1 MTQFSRYP
9 LIYLTLSLIL
19 GILSYA
25 YFPIQWPVSG
35 LAFGLAFIILF
46 GFHLKQKNQLKK
58 LGILPLLIVLTAVLL
73 GQIIAYNGSDQHN
86 LKHYSHYIKATNI
99 LQIQPVQKIK
109 STADYDNYYALVTN
123 INGLESSGR
132 ILLKI
137 PKHKPQPKLGD
148 YLSVLLSQEQLYALP
163 KALNPYGFDYR
174 SFMARRLIY
183 HQINLRHAVYR
194 ILPVKGWYWF
204 KWVSQLR
211 GRLKHQFLKGRL
223 SSEAYNLA
231 LAILLGQ
238 RQDLSPEIY
247 QDFQATGTVH
257 ILAISGLHI
266 GILLL
271 FLNFIFKPVKNKSK
285 LLYLIL
291 TLIFLWFYALLTG
304 FSPSVL
310 RAVIMFSFLQIGL
323 QSQRQ
328 ANIYNS
334 LFAAALVMLLIN
346 PNYIYQ
352 VGFQMS
358 FAAVLAIV
366 SFYPVFSRW
375 LRVKQGWMKWLLDLF
390 WVSLSA
396 QLGVLPLSLYYF
408 HQFPTYFLGANL
420 LVIPLL
426 FLILFLGFSL
436 MIMGLLHLD
445 FPFLYQI
452 FDALIKLLL
461 NINRTIAAWPYSLIR
476 HINFSFG
483 MLMISLW
490 GLFAL
495 YYFLKHTKKYASWIG
510 LGIGLL
516 FFEVFLVMQSYQ
528 RKQVDQFYVFH
539 QYKVPV
545 VAVNHAG
552 RLTIYQDSLKLDP
565 FLQKNVGA
573 HFRSVRYRGLPFY
586 QEFQSQQI
594 LHIDSLGIYHFHNFF
609 PDIVALH
616 YSPKINLER
625 LIVTLHPKIIVVD
638 GSDYP
643 SFIRHWQKTAQ
654 TYQIRF
660 YDVNTQGAF
669 MLPQKNIENKSNS
682 K

>member
-19 GILSYA
+19 GIVSYA
-25 YFPIQWPVSG
+25 FFPIQWPVSG
-35 LAFGLAFIILF
+35 LAFGFAFIILF
-46 GFHLKQKNQLKK
+46 VFHLKQKSQVEK
-58 LGILPLLIVLTAVLL
+58 LGILPVSIALTAFLL
-73 GQIIAYNGSDQHN
+73 GQIIAYNGSERHN
-86 LKHYSHYIKATNI
+86 LKHYSHYIKATNL
-99 LQIQPVQKIK
+99 LQIQPIQKIK
-109 STADYDNYYALVTN
+109 STAAYDNYYGLVTN
-123 INGLESSGR
+123 INGLQSSGR
-132 ILLKI
+132 VLLKI
-137 PKHKPQPKLGD
+137 PKQKPQPNLGD
-148 YLSVLLSQEQLYALP
+148 RLLVLLPQEQIYALP
-163 KALNPYGFDYR
+163 KALNPYGFDYQN
-174 SFMARRLIY
+174 FMARRHIY
-183 HQINLRHAVYR
+183 HQINLNHEAYK
-194 ILPVKGWYWF
+194 ILPVQGWHWF
-204 KWVSQLR
+204 RWVSQLR
-211 GRLKHQFLKGRL
+211 GRLKQQFLKGHL
-223 SSEAYNLA
+223 SPEAYNLA

-247 QDFQATGTVH
+247 QNFQATGTVH

-291 TLIFLWFYALLTG
+291 TLVFLWFYAFLTG

-323 QSQRQ
+323 QSHRQ

-346 PNYIYQ
+346 PDYIYQ

-366 SFYPVFSRW
+366 SFYPVFNRW
-375 LRVKQGWMKWLLDLF
+375 LSVKPGPVKWWLDLF

-396 QLGVLPLSLYYF
+396 QLGVLPLSLFYF

-420 LVIPLL
+420 VVIPLL

-436 MIMGLLHLD
+436 ILLGFLHLD
-445 FPFLYQI
+445 FNFLYQV
-452 FDALIKLLL
+452 FDALISLLL
-461 NINRTIAAWPYSLIR
+461 NINQTIAAWPHSLIR
-476 HINFSFG
+476 HINFSSG
-483 MLMISLW
+483 MLMMSLC

-495 YYFLKHTKKYASWIG
+495 YYFLKQTKKYSSWIG
-510 LGIGLL
+510 LGTWLL
-516 FFEVFLVMQSYQ
+516 FFEVFLTIQSYQ
-528 RKQVDQFYVFH
+528 RKQVNQFYIFH

-552 RLTIYQDSLKLDP
+552 QLIVYQDSIKLDP
-565 FLQKNVGA
+565 FLQKNIWT
-573 HFRSVRYRGLPFY
+573 HFRSVRYQKLPFY
-586 QEFQSQQI
+586 QGFYKHQI
-594 LHIDSLGIYHFHNFF
+594 LHIDSLSVYRFSNFT
-609 PDIVALH
+609 PDVVALH

-625 LIVTLHPKIIVVD
+625 LIETLHPKIIVAD
-638 GSDYP
+638 GSDFP
-643 SFIRHWQKTAQ
+643 SFIRHWQETARI
-654 TYQIRF
+654 YQVQF

-669 MLPQKNIENKSNS
+669 ILP
-682 K
+682 